1 VAAPKATRLD
11 RSVLLPDLRLALVVG
26 ALALVGFR
34 VSLGDEFPLAFVDS
48 QAGAFVP
55 GPRALLEVA
64 VETLPLT
71 FRRTSPLAVFVVVAV
86 ASLTTQELNHHPEP
100 LPLGVLVALYTLVV
114 LRRPLVSGLA
124 AAGYLVA
131 MAVAGLMGLAGVTD
145 DQFYT
150 DLTVVVG
157 TMTLGYAVALGRTR
171 ASLAEQQAAEAARAA
186 EARTRDAV
194 EREKAR
200 IARDMHDILAHHLS
214 VMVAQ
219 AAAARRLSATRPEAP
234 AEALGN
240 VESVGREALTGL
252 RRIVGLLRL
261 DGDEPDTSGQP
272 GLDGL
277 DALVEQVRRAGLPVE
292 LSVRGLRRPLPPEV
306 EGSAFRIVQ
315 EGLTNSLKHGS
326 DRVRVTLTYGYSALD
341 IEVRDER
348 ATEPPLPQPGARD
361 SADRQAV
368 DGYGLVSMRQRVAL
382 LGGELAAGPHGS
394 GGFRVTA
401 RLPVTGG
408 VG

>member
-1 VAAPKATRLD
+1 
-11 RSVLLPDLRLALVVG
+11 
-26 ALALVGFR
+26 
-34 VSLGDEFPLAFVDS
+34 
-48 QAGAFVP
+48 
-55 GPRALLEVA
+55 
-64 VETLPLT
+64 
-71 FRRTSPLAVFVVVAV
+71 
-86 ASLTTQELNHHPEP
+86 
-100 LPLGVLVALYTLVV
+100 
-114 LRRPLVSGLA
+114 
-124 AAGYLVA
+124 
-131 MAVAGLMGLAGVTD
+131 
-145 DQFYT
+145 
-150 DLTVVVG
+150 
-157 TMTLGYAVALGRTR
+157 
-171 ASLAEQQAAEAARAA
+171 
-186 EARTRDAV
+186 
-194 EREKAR
+194 
-200 IARDMHDILAHHLS
+200 MHDILAHHLS

-326 DRVRVTLTYGYSALD
+326 DRVRVTLTYGYSALG

-348 ATEPPLPQPGARD
+348 AAEPPRPQPGARD

>member
-1 VAAPKATRLD
+1 VTAPTSTRLD
-11 RSVLLPDLRLALVVG
+11 RSVLLSDLRIALVVG
-26 ALALVGFR
+26 ALALIGYG
-34 VSLGDEFPLAFVDS
+34 VSLGEEFHLALVDS
-48 QAGAFVP
+48 HAGAFVP

-71 FRRTSPLAVFVVVAV
+71 FRRTAPLAVFVVVAV
-86 ASLTTQELNHHPEP
+86 ASLGTQELNHRPEP

-124 AAGYLVA
+124 AVGYLVA
-131 MAVAGLMGLAGVTD
+131 MAVAGVAGMPGVTD

-157 TMTLGYAVALGRTR
+157 TMTLGYAVALSRTR
-171 ASLAEQQAAEAARAA
+171 ASLAEQQAAEGARAA
-186 EARTRDAV
+186 EARTREAV

-219 AAAARRLSATRPEAP
+219 AAAARRLAATRPEAP

-240 VESVGREALTGL
+240 VESVGREALSGL

-261 DGDEPDTSGQP
+261 DRDEPDVSGQP
-272 GLDGL
+272 GLDRL
-277 DALVEQVRRAGLPVE
+277 DALVEQVRLAGLPVE
-292 LSVRGLRRPLPPEV
+292 LSVGGLRRPLPPEV

-326 DRVRVTLTYGYSALD
+326 DRVRVTLTYGESALD

-348 ATEPPLPQPGARD
+348 GTESPRPHPGARD

>member
-1 VAAPKATRLD
+1 VTAPKPTRLD
-11 RSVLLPDLRLALVVG
+11 RSVLLADLRLALVVA
-26 ALALVGFR
+26 ALAVVGFGVSLSDEFHLSLVGSR
-34 VSLGDEFPLAFVDS
+34 AS
-48 QAGAFVP
+48 AFVP

-100 LPLGVLVALYTLVV
+100 LPLGVLVALYTLVL

-124 AAGYLVA
+124 AGSYLVA
-131 MAVAGLMGLAGVTD
+131 MAAAGLAGLGGVTD

-157 TMTLGYAVALGRTR
+157 TMTLGYAVALSRTR
-171 ASLAEQQAAEAARAA
+171 ASLVEQQAAEAARVA
-186 EARTRDAV
+186 EARTREAV

-234 AEALGN
+234 AEALGH
-240 VESVGREALTGL
+240 VEAVGRDALSGL

-261 DGDEPDTSGQP
+261 DRDEPDVSGQP
-272 GLDGL
+272 GLDRL

-292 LSVRGLRRPLPPEV
+292 LSIDGRRRPLPEEV
-306 EGSAFRIVQ
+306 EASAFRIVQ

-326 DRVRVTLTYGYSALD
+326 DRVRVTLSYGESALG

-348 ATEPPLPQPGARD
+348 TEVPLPQDGARNG
-361 SADRQAV
+361 ADRHAV

-382 LGGELAAGPHGS
+382 LGGELAAGPHGA
-394 GGFRVTA
+394 GGFRVAA